1 VSGTAAGAKPWLG
14 ILLIALAALSWSTAG
29 LFPRIVSTDVYTTL
43 FWRSLLGGL
52 TVLAFKAVLGKRQE
66 ITSLWRLSW
75 PEVQMALYSTGA
87 MVCFI
92 SAFFFAKVADVVF
105 IYSAFPII
113 TLLLS
118 AAMLGTRIHRMDIL
132 CTIGVVLGMG
142 LIVWGQTSMDNL
154 VGAGLSLG
162 ATLLFALITIG
173 IKRHPEAEMMKVT
186 YAGALFAALVMAPF
200 ASMHTTSNH
209 DLMWLWLYGFLNVG
223 VGFGLYLMGV
233 RRIKAVLASLVSMLE
248 IPLAPMWV
256 FIFFGEVVSRQ
267 SLIGG
272 SVILLAVLAN
282 VLSSGRNSTPKT
294 AAL

>member
-1 VSGTAAGAKPWLG
+1 MNASAGNAKPWLG
-14 ILLIALAALSWSTAG
+14 ILLIALAALAWSTAG

-52 TVLAFKAVLGKRQE
+52 TVLAIKVALVKRQDVR
-66 ITSLWRLSW
+66 SLWRLSW
-75 PEVQMALYSTGA
+75 PEVQMSFYSTGA

-105 IYSAFPII
+105 INSAFPII

-118 AAMLGTRIHRMDIL
+118 AVMLGSRIHRMDVL
-132 CTIGVVLGMG
+132 CTAGVVVGMG

-154 VGAGLSLG
+154 VGAGLSLT
-162 ATLLFALITIG
+162 ATLFFALITIG

-186 YAGALFAALVMAPF
+186 YAGAFFAALVMFPF
-200 ASMHTTSNH
+200 ASLRTTSNH
-209 DLMWLWLYGFLNVG
+209 DLIWLWLYGFLNVG

-248 IPLAPMWV
+248 IPLAPIWV

-267 SLIGG
+267 SLVGG

-282 VLSSGRNSTPKT
+282 VLSSARHTP
-294 AAL
+294 

>member
-1 VSGTAAGAKPWLG
+1 MIALAGRAKPWHG
-14 ILLIALAALSWSTAG
+14 IALIALAALSWSTAG

-52 TVLAFKAVLGKRQE
+52 TVLAFKALPLKRQDLP
-66 ITSLWRLSW
+66 SLWRLSW
-75 PEVQMALYSTGA
+75 PEVQMSLYGTGA

-113 TLLLS
+113 TLLFS
-118 AAMLGTRIHRMDIL
+118 ALMLGTRIKRMDVL
-132 CTIGVVLGMG
+132 CTVGVVFGMG

-154 VGAGLSLG
+154 VGAALSLG

-186 YAGALFAALVMAPF
+186 YAGAFFAAVVMFPF
-200 ASMHTTSNH
+200 ATLHSTSNH
-209 DLMWLWLYGFLNVG
+209 DLIWLWLYGFLNVG

-233 RRIKAVLASLVSMLE
+233 RRIKAVTASLVSMLE

-272 SVILLAVLAN
+272 SVILVAVLVN
-282 VLSSGRNSTPKT
+282 VLSSGRAPSTNP
-294 AAL
+294 